1 MKGQKMTITKTF
13 RIDHVREFFTRART
27 SEEALEAFKTYY
39 SNYSNYIRSLPRLG
53 DSYYPVLDAIQNFT
67 HEVFPRLCAVE
78 VDAIPADA
86 VKVPAG
92 FWQGRLVEAA

>member
-1 MKGQKMTITKTF
+1 MTNIKTF
-13 RIDHVREFFTRART
+13 RIDHVREFFTRAQT
-27 SEEALEAFKTYY
+27 SEEALDAFKTY
-39 SNYSNYIRSLPRLG
+39 YSNYIRSLPRLG

-67 HEVFPRLCAVE
+67 YEVFPRLSAVE
-78 VDAIPADA
+78 VNAIPADA

>member
-1 MKGQKMTITKTF
+1 MTNIKTF

-39 SNYSNYIRSLPRLG
+39 SNYIRDLPRLS
-53 DSYYPVLDAIQNFT
+53 DSYYPVLDAIQNLT
-67 HEVFPRLCAVE
+67 HEVFPNLNAVE

-86 VKVPAG
+86 RKVPDG
-92 FWQGRLVEAA
+92 FWQGRLAEAA